1 MTPPLPPAR
10 LLIAAAWLLACAL
23 ATAAAIHFM
32 PVWAKILCLIAAATA
47 LRVAAKAVW
56 SVARPASQ
64 RASQRPL
71 VVHLRGEIT
80 ATTAGK
86 TTQRLTDALATRPRV
101 LDIDMSRVELL
112 TNDGATVFFAAA
124 RIAHKQGTEITV
136 RNANPQARATL
147 HVLGLDRLQ
156 QYHDE

>member
-23 ATAAAIHFM
+23 ATAAAINFM
-32 PVWAKILCLIAAATA
+32 PVWAKILCLIAAVTA

-64 RASQRPL
+64 QASQGPL

-80 ATTAGK
+80 AATAGK
-86 TTQRLTDALATRPRV
+86 TTQRLTDVLATRP
-101 LDIDMSRVELL
+101 IDMFRVELL
-112 TNDGATVFFAAA
+112 TNDGATAFLTAA
-124 RIAHKQGTEITV
+124 RIAHKQGTEIAV

-147 HVLGLDRLQ
+147 HVLGLDRVQ